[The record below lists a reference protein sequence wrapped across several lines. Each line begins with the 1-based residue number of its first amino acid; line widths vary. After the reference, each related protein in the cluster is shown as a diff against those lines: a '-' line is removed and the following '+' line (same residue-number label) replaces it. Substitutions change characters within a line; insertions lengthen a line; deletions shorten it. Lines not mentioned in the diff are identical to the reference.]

1 MDLLFVESGQLTCFP
16 DPSQIFIPVEPAV
29 HVQCTP
35 GTEYV
40 RSSED
45 NTISPLRRDTPMDLH
60 GEAWTARGEL
70 THPENPVGSGAI
82 AESGG
87 TSKGVADP
95 CMDPQFQFHRSH
107 RTFAGFSDS
116 PTMVT
121 LTMIAPKG
129 EADVA
134 IGQPVDALGRFVWIL
149 ESW

>member
-29 HVQCTP
+29 QCMDGTDLS
-35 GTEYV
+35 TEYV

-107 RTFAGFSDS
+107 RTFAGFSDFPHDGHAHDDRPEGGS
-116 PTMVT
+116 
-121 LTMIAPKG
+121 
-129 EADVA
+129 
-134 IGQPVDALGRFVWIL
+134 
-149 ESW
+149 